1 MLKKSQQ
8 DVLHGLA
15 FISPWMVGF
24 GFFTAYP
31 LLSSLYYSLTN
42 YNVIARPKF
51 VGLNNYINLFT
62 DDKMFYTALAN
73 TLYMVFVGLSFIT
86 VLTIAISILLNDR
99 RIKGLAFFR
108 IVFFIPTLVPLVILA
123 ILWIWILQPD
133 AGVVNTALGWFGI
146 EGPGWFASPKW
157 SKPAFI
163 LMSLWGSGNM
173 VIIYLAALQDIPAS
187 LHEAAAIDG
196 AGYWQQ
202 IRAITIPLLR
212 PAILFNV
219 ITGIINILQRFAEPL
234 IITKGGPDG
243 STTFYSLYLYQNAF
257 RFFKMGYACA
267 MGWILLMI
275 TMLFTVILLHYN
287 KKWED

>member
-62 DDKMFYTALAN
+62 NDKMFYTALAN
-73 TLYMVFVGLSFIT
+73 TLYMVFIGLSFIT